1 MAGDHRDAGRRGQAV
16 DARGSRCRT
25 GNGGETLRRADE
37 GRNRSMKDGGHC
49 PRRAGSARV
58 ARIAFRSLRPLRPL
72 RSLSAGETLRAAQAG
87 AL

>member
-1 MAGDHRDAGRRGQAV
+1 
-16 DARGSRCRT
+16 
-25 GNGGETLRRADE
+25 
-37 GRNRSMKDGGHC
+37 MKDGDRC